1 MRQKTSF
8 RLALAVLAGIHLL
21 ALLAPIVA
29 PYDPSE
35 QDREF
40 PYAPPVRIHFV
51 DRDRHFHLRPFV
63 YGLRPAS
70 DQFAE
75 YAENPA
81 EKYPLRFLA
90 RGVPYRLAGILE
102 SDMHLI
108 SVDSQ
113 GRLYLLGTDGFGRD
127 LFSRLLHGGRIS
139 LLAGL
144 FAALLAALAGLAAG
158 AVAGYFGGWADAILM
173 RLAEL
178 FLALPWLYLLFAVRA
193 FLPLHVSALGTFFLI
208 IAVVGVVG
216 WARPARLIRGV
227 VLSARERNYV
237 LAARGFGASDLYL
250 LRRHVL
256 PNAYG
261 VFLTQLTVLI
271 PQYILAEVVFSFLG
285 LGVSEPTPSWG
296 NMLGTLQQY
305 HVLASYWWM
314 LSPAVVLIPV
324 VWGYSALADALQGQ
338 VKSSL

>member
-1 MRQKTSF
+1 MKKGF
-8 RLALAVLAGIHLL
+8 AFWL
-21 ALLAPIVA
+21 ALLVLLGIHAAVFLA
-29 PYDPSE
+29 AFVSAYDPTE

-40 PYAPPVRIHFV
+40 PFAPPTRIHFV
-51 DRDRHFHLRPFV
+51 DRDGRFHLRPFV
-63 YGLRPAS
+63 YGVKPVPDGFS
-70 DQFAE
+70 E
-75 YAENPA
+75 YVEDSSTL
-81 EKYPLRFLA
+81 YPIRFFGHGA
-90 RGVPYRLAGILE
+90 PYRLAGILN
-102 SDMHLI
+102 SDLHLFG
-108 SVDSQ
+108 VEAP

-127 LFSRLLHGGRIS
+127 LFSRLAYGGRIS

-144 FAALLAALAGLAAG
+144 FAALLASSAGLLAGALAGYYG
-158 AVAGYFGGWADAILM
+158 KWADAVLM

-208 IAVVGVVG
+208 VAVVGLVG

-227 VLSARERNYV
+227 VLSAKERNYV
-237 LAARGFGASDLYL
+237 LAARGFGASDPYL

-261 VFLTQLTVLI
+261 VFLTQLAVLI
-271 PQYILAEVVFSFLG
+271 PQYVLAEVVFSFLG

-296 NMLGTLQQY
+296 NMMGTLQQY
-305 HVLASYWWM
+305 HVLATYWWM
-314 LSPAVVLIPV
+314 LSPAVILVPV
-324 VWGYSALADALQGQ
+324 VWGYYVLADTMQRQ

>member
-1 MRQKTSF
+1 MRSRFAF
-8 RLALAVLAGIHLL
+8 RLALAVLVGIHLL
-21 ALLAPIVA
+21 VFLAPFFT
-29 PYDPSE
+29 PYDPTE

-40 PYAPPVRIHFV
+40 PYAPPTRVHFV
-51 DRDRHFHLRPFV
+51 DREGHFHIRPFV
-63 YGLRPAS
+63 YGIHGEQN
-70 DQFAE
+70 QFAE

-81 EKYPLRFLA
+81 ERYPLRFFA
-90 RGVPYRLAGILE
+90 RGAPYRLAGILN
-102 SDMHLI
+102 SDLHLI
-108 SVDSQ
+108 SVGSP
-113 GRLYLLGTDGFGRD
+113 GRIYLLGTDGFGRD

-144 FAALLAALAGLAAG
+144 FAALLASLAGLAAG
-158 AVAGYFGGWADAILM
+158 ALAGYFGGWADAVLM

-208 IAVVGVVG
+208 IAVVGLVG

-227 VLSARERNYV
+227 VLSARERNYL
-237 LAARGFGASDLYL
+237 LAARGFGATDLYL
-250 LRRHVL
+250 LRHHVL

-271 PQYILAEVVFSFLG
+271 PQYVLAEVVFSFLG

-314 LSPAVVLIPV
+314 LSPAVILIPV
-324 VWGYSALADALQGQ
+324 VWGYYVLADALQGQ